1 MNVYDKAHELA
12 RELKNSPEYQE
23 YQRCKE
29 VAMENETQ
37 KALIQ
42 EYKKLQFQLQ
52 VSVAGGGKPDPAEME
67 RLQKSMAVLQL
78 SQDATRYLMAEFQ
91 LQKMLADI
99 YKILGEAV
107 DIDMDMLRG

>member
-67 RLQKSMAVLQL
+67 RLQKIMAVLQL

-99 YKILGEAV
+99 YQILGEAV

>member
-37 KALIQ
+37 KALS
-42 EYKKLQFQLQ
+42 Q
-52 VSVAGGGKPDPAEME
+52 VSVAGGGKHDPEEME
-67 RLQKSMAVLQL
+67 RLQKIMAVLQL

>member
-37 KALIQ
+37 KTLIQ

-67 RLQKSMAVLQL
+67 RLQKIMAVLQL

>member
-67 RLQKSMAVLQL
+67 RLQKIMAVLQL
-78 SQDATRYLMAEFQ
+78 SQDATRYLMVEFQ

>member
-52 VSVAGGGKPDPAEME
+52 VSVAGGGKPDSAEME
-67 RLQKSMAVLQL
+67 RLQKIMAVLQL

>member
-67 RLQKSMAVLQL
+67 RLQKIMAVLRL

>member
-42 EYKKLQFQLQ
+42 EYNKLQFQLQ

-67 RLQKSMAVLQL
+67 RLQKIMAVLQL

>member
-67 RLQKSMAVLQL
+67 RLQKIMAVLQL

-99 YKILGEAV
+99 YTILGEAV

>member
-1 MNVYDKAHELA
+1 M
-12 RELKNSPEYQE
+12 
-23 YQRCKE
+23 
-29 VAMENETQ
+29 
-37 KALIQ
+37 
-42 EYKKLQFQLQ
+42 Q

-67 RLQKSMAVLQL
+67 RLQKIMAVLQL

>member
-12 RELKNSPEYQE
+12 RELKNSTEYQE

-67 RLQKSMAVLQL
+67 RLQKIMAVLQL

>member
-12 RELKNSPEYQE
+12 RGLKNSPEYQE

-67 RLQKSMAVLQL
+67 RLQKIMAVLQL

>member
-29 VAMENETQ
+29 VAMENETH

-67 RLQKSMAVLQL
+67 RLQKIMAVLQL

>member
-67 RLQKSMAVLQL
+67 RLQKIMAVLQL

-91 LQKMLADI
+91 LQKMRADI

>member
-67 RLQKSMAVLQL
+67 RLQKIMVVLQL

>member
-1 MNVYDKAHELA
+1 
-12 RELKNSPEYQE
+12 
-23 YQRCKE
+23 
-29 VAMENETQ
+29 
-37 KALIQ
+37 
-42 EYKKLQFQLQ
+42 
-52 VSVAGGGKPDPAEME
+52 ME
-67 RLQKSMAVLQL
+67 RLQKIMAVLQL

>member
-52 VSVAGGGKPDPAEME
+52 GSVAGGGKPDPAEME
-67 RLQKSMAVLQL
+67 RLQKIMAVLQL

>member
-67 RLQKSMAVLQL
+67 RLQKIMAVLQL

-107 DIDMDMLRG
+107 DIDMDMLHG

>member
-52 VSVAGGGKPDPAEME
+52 VWVAGGGKPDPAEME
-67 RLQKSMAVLQL
+67 RLQKIMAVLQL

>member
-37 KALIQ
+37 KALIK

-67 RLQKSMAVLQL
+67 RLQKIMAVLQL

>member
-52 VSVAGGGKPDPAEME
+52 VSVAGGGKPDQAEME
-67 RLQKSMAVLQL
+67 RLQKIMAVLQL

>member
-67 RLQKSMAVLQL
+67 RLQKIMAVLQL
-78 SQDATRYLMAEFQ
+78 SQDAIRYLMAEFQ

>member
-52 VSVAGGGKPDPAEME
+52 VSVAGGEKPDPAEME
-67 RLQKSMAVLQL
+67 RLQKIMAVLQL

>member
-67 RLQKSMAVLQL
+67 RLQKIMAVLQL

-91 LQKMLADI
+91 L

>member
-52 VSVAGGGKPDPAEME
+52 VSVAGGGKPDLAEME
-67 RLQKSMAVLQL
+67 RLQKIMAVLQL

>member
-52 VSVAGGGKPDPAEME
+52 VSVARGGKPDPAEME
-67 RLQKSMAVLQL
+67 RLQKIMAVLQL

>member
-67 RLQKSMAVLQL
+67 RLQKIMAVLQL

-91 LQKMLADI
+91 LQKLLADI

>member
-1 MNVYDKAHELA
+1 MNIRKPSDYSSLY
-12 RELKNSPEYQE
+12 S
-23 YQRCKE
+23 
-29 VAMENETQ
+29 
-37 KALIQ
+37 ALDV
-42 EYKKLQFQLQ
+42 LMGSDL
-52 VSVAGGGKPDPAEME
+52 AEME
-67 RLQKSMAVLQL
+67 RLQKIMAVLQL

>member
-67 RLQKSMAVLQL
+67 HLQKIMAVLQL